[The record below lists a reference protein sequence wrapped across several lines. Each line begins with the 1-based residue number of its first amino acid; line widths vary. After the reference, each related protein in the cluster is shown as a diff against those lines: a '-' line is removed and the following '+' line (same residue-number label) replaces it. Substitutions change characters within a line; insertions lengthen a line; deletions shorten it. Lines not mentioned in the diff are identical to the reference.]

1 MIIPQMSFSLSPYS
15 DIYDLIIPKNNLL
28 RQIKES
34 VDFSF
39 VYKELIPKYCPNNG
53 QGAIDK
59 GEFFDCKKFS
69 RHISTRFATT
79 VCYIDFGQ
87 AQHNF

>member
-1 MIIPQMSFSLSPYS
+1 MSFSLSPYS

-53 QGAIDK
+53 RGAMTPSGCLSIFCSK
-59 GEFFDCKKFS
+59 IFTIFLM
-69 RHISTRFATT
+69 
-79 VCYIDFGQ
+79 
-87 AQHNF
+87 